1 MTTKL
6 KPDIKVRIKK
16 DTPLLGKISAIFE
29 GISFYTLKRRI
40 DNDDPMMVN
49 VDVLKTISEHLKI
62 KKSDL
67 IYVK

>member
-1 MTTKL
+1 MTTKIR
-6 KPDIKVRIKK
+6 PDIKVRIKK
-16 DTPLLGKISAIFE
+16 DTPLLGKISAISE